1 VSGSTSPNDP
11 AVTAR
16 LAELE
21 ATVVAQ
27 QAALEAEHAALEAE
41 RERRAAAEAE
51 RDRLRD
57 AYEALKIQVELAHR
71 RLVIAKAERV
81 DTTQLELEFAAK
93 LAELD
98 QLAGLVE
105 PETDATGGEGGA
117 AGDKPKRRRGRRCE
131 LHKVIGEERIEIPN
145 PIYEGKF
152 ERIGAEEETTKLKW
166 RRGGLVRVVIARL
179 KYRTTPSAATANEHL
194 SAVDVSAVI
203 NATEVAVA
211 SEPMTAPEDATSST
225 IEVPEVDATSSAQP
239 SPIEVPPTQLVTSP
253 VASSATSPEV
263 VAPVRHSAAATANEN
278 LSAADVS
285 AVISATEVAVA
296 SEPMTAPEDATSST
310 IEVPEVDATSSAQ
323 PSPIEVPPTQLVTS
337 PAASVAALPEVVAPV
352 PTSPSSADQAVGDSI
367 TDSPTIV
374 TAAMPPQ
381 LLPGSYALP
390 SLLAHIASDKLC
402 DGLPLHRQEDRFA
415 RLGATIY
422 RSTMARWLEEIGA
435 IVGATIVEAMR
446 KEALATAFCIA
457 TDATGVLV
465 QPDPRP
471 DKKRQP
477 CRRAHFFV
485 QIADAD
491 HVFFEYTPVE
501 TSKVVSE
508 LFRGFSGFVQA
519 DAKSV
524 YDVLYRLPNQRDRI
538 DDDPPDLAVRY
549 EVGCWSHA
557 RTKLWEAA
565 VTTQDPVAREGLARI
580 MRMFQLDRRW
590 KALSPDERKALRER
604 HLRPHVVAF
613 FAFAEE
619 AYERMKHQRGLL
631 RSALGYCVR
640 QKDALMRFLDDG
652 RLEMTNNHSERQLRR
667 VAVGRKAW
675 LFVGSDDHG
684 QAAGN
689 LLTLIASARLHKLD
703 PELYLRDVFRVL
715 PHWPRERYLE
725 LAPRYWSATRARLDP
740 KELDQELGPLTV
752 PEPALPTAIPSPIP
766 AELRPAP

>member
-1 VSGSTSPNDP
+1 MSGSTSPNDP

-27 QAALEAEHAALEAE
+27 HAALEAEHAALEAE
-41 RERRAAAEAE
+41 RELRAAAEAE
-51 RDRLRD
+51 RDRLRE

-81 DTTQLELEFAAK
+81 DTTQLELEFAAT
-93 LAELD
+93 LAALD

-105 PETDATGGEGGA
+105 PETDATSGEGGA
-117 AGDKPKRRRGRRCE
+117 AGDKPKRRRGRRCD
-131 LHKVIGEERIEIPN
+131 LHKVIGEERIEIPD

-152 ERIGAEEETTKLKW
+152 VRIGADEETAKLKW

-179 KYRTTPSAATANEHL
+179 KYRTTPPAART
-194 SAVDVSAVI
+194 VDKI
-203 NATEVAVA
+203 
-211 SEPMTAPEDATSST
+211 P
-225 IEVPEVDATSSAQP
+225 
-239 SPIEVPPTQLVTSP
+239 
-253 VASSATSPEV
+253 
-263 VAPVRHSAAATANEN
+263 
-278 LSAADVS
+278 SAADVS
-285 AVISATEVAVA
+285 SAISATEVAVA

-310 IEVPEVDATSSAQ
+310 IEVSDVDATPSANSS
-323 PSPIEVPPTQLVTS
+323 PVEVPPTQLAIS
-337 PAASVAALPEVVAPV
+337 PATSAAMPPEVAAAVPAAP
-352 PTSPSSADQAVGDSI
+352 AIAHQAGDSI
-367 TDSPTIV
+367 PARPTIV
-374 TAAMPPQ
+374 TARMPPQ
-381 LLPGSYALP
+381 LLPGSYATG
-390 SLLAHIASDKLC
+390 SLLAHIASDKFC

-415 RLGATIY
+415 RLGVTIH
-422 RSTMARWLEEIGA
+422 RSTMARWLEEVGA
-435 IVGATIVEAMR
+435 IMGATIVQAMR
-446 KEALATAFCIA
+446 KEALAIAFCIA

-465 QPDPRP
+465 LPIPRA

-501 TSKVVSE
+501 TSAVVRE

-524 YDVLYRLPNQRDRI
+524 YDILYRLPHERDLV
-538 DDDPPDLAVRY
+538 DDGPPDLAVRH

-565 VTTQDPVAREGLARI
+565 VATQDPVAREGLARI
-580 MRMFQLDRRW
+580 MRMFQLERLWKDR
-590 KALSPDERKALRER
+590 PDERKALRDR

-613 FAFAEE
+613 FEFAEE
-619 AYERMKHQRGLL
+619 AYERVKHQRGLL

-740 KELDQELGPLTV
+740 KELDQELGPLKV
-752 PEPALPTAIPSPIP
+752 PEPALPTATASPIP
-766 AELRPAP
+766 AELHPAP

>member
-16 LAELE
+16 LTELE

-27 QAALEAEHAALEAE
+27 RVALEAE
-41 RERRAAAEAE
+41 RELRAAAEAE
-51 RDRLRD
+51 RDRLRE

-81 DTTQLELEFAAK
+81 DTTQLELEFAAT

-98 QLAGLVE
+98 KLAGLVE
-105 PETDATGGEGGA
+105 PETDATGDEGGA
-117 AGDKPKRRRGRRCE
+117 AGDRPKRRRGRRCD
-131 LHKVIGEERIEIPN
+131 LHKVVGEERIELPD

-152 ERIGAEEETTKLKW
+152 ERIGAEEETAKLKW

-179 KYRTTPSAATANEHL
+179 KYRTTPPAARMVVAIPSAA
-194 SAVDVSAVI
+194 D
-203 NATEVAVA
+203 
-211 SEPMTAPEDATSST
+211 
-225 IEVPEVDATSSAQP
+225 
-239 SPIEVPPTQLVTSP
+239 
-253 VASSATSPEV
+253 ASSATGAAEV
-263 VAPVRHSAAATANEN
+263 EVA
-278 LSAADVS
+278 
-285 AVISATEVAVA
+285 SATMA
-296 SEPMTAPEDATSST
+296 APEDTTRST
-310 IEVPEVDATSSAQ
+310 VEVANVDATTSANA
-323 PSPIEVPPTQLVTS
+323 STVDVPPTERTISSAAPAITPDAPALV
-337 PAASVAALPEVVAPV
+337 PAAPAIAD
-352 PTSPSSADQAVGDSI
+352 PTADSN
-367 TDSPTIV
+367 TSKPTIV

-390 SLLAHIASDKLC
+390 SLLAHIASDKFC

-415 RLGATIY
+415 RLGATIH
-422 RSTMARWLEEIGA
+422 RSTMARWLEEVGA
-435 IVGATIVEAMR
+435 IMGATLVEAMR
-446 KEALATAFCIA
+446 KEAMANAFCIA

-491 HVFFEYTPVE
+491 HVFFEYTPIE

-508 LFRGFSGFVQA
+508 LFRDFSGFIQA

-524 YDVLYRLPNQRDRI
+524 YDVLYRLPHERDLF
-538 DDDPPDLAVRY
+538 DDGSPDLAIRH

-565 VTTQDPVAREGLARI
+565 VATQDPVAREGLARI
-580 MRMFQLDRRW
+580 MRMFQLERRW
-590 KALSPDERKALRER
+590 KDGSPDERKALRDR

-613 FAFAEE
+613 FEFAEE
-619 AYERMKHQRGLL
+619 AYERVKHQRGLL
-631 RSALGYCVR
+631 RSALGYCTR
-640 QKDALMRFLDDG
+640 QKDALIRFLEDG
-652 RLEMTNNHSERQLRR
+652 RLEMTNNHSERQLRK

-703 PELYLRDVFRVL
+703 PEAYLRDVFRVL

-740 KELDQELGPLTV
+740 DELEQEIGPLKIPEAPLPIASTAV
-752 PEPALPTAIPSPIP
+752 PLP
-766 AELRPAP
+766 AELAPAP

>member
-11 AVTAR
+11 AVTTR
-16 LAELE
+16 LTELE

-27 QAALEAEHAALEAE
+27 RAALEAE
-41 RERRAAAEAE
+41 RELRVAAEAE
-51 RDRLRD
+51 RDRLRE

-81 DTTQLELEFAAK
+81 DTTQLELEFAAT

-98 QLAGLVE
+98 KLAGLVE
-105 PETDATGGEGGA
+105 PETDATGDEGGA
-117 AGDKPKRRRGRRCE
+117 AGDRPKRRRRRRCD
-131 LHKVIGEERIEIPN
+131 LHKVVGEERIELPD

-152 ERIGAEEETTKLKW
+152 ERIGAEEETAKLKW

-179 KYRTTPSAATANEHL
+179 KYRTTSPAVRMAGAIPSAADAS
-194 SAVDVSAVI
+194 SAI
-203 NATEVAVA
+203 GATEVAVA
-211 SEPMTAPEDATSST
+211 SATMTAPEDATGST
-225 IEVPEVDATSSAQP
+225 IEVANTDAATSANA
-239 SPIEVPPTQLVTSP
+239 SPVDVPPTQL
-253 VASSATSPEV
+253 AISSATPAATPE
-263 VAPVRHSAAATANEN
+263 AAAQV
-278 LSAADVS
+278 LSAPAIANQAADS
-285 AVISATEVAVA
+285 N
-296 SEPMTAPEDATSST
+296 
-310 IEVPEVDATSSAQ
+310 
-323 PSPIEVPPTQLVTS
+323 
-337 PAASVAALPEVVAPV
+337 ALK
-352 PTSPSSADQAVGDSI
+352 
-367 TDSPTIV
+367 PTIV

-390 SLLAHIASDKLC
+390 SLLAHIASDKFC

-415 RLGATIY
+415 RLGATIH
-422 RSTMARWLEEIGA
+422 RSTMARWLEEVGA
-435 IVGATIVEAMR
+435 IMGATLVEAMR

-471 DKKRQP
+471 DKQRQP

-508 LFRGFSGFVQA
+508 LFRGFSGFIQA

-524 YDVLYRLPNQRDRI
+524 YDVLYRLPHERDLF
-538 DDDPPDLAVRY
+538 DDGSPDLAIRH

-565 VTTQDPVAREGLARI
+565 VATQDPVAREGLARI
-580 MRMFQLDRRW
+580 MRMFQLERRW
-590 KALSPDERKALRER
+590 KDRSPNEREALRDR
-604 HLRPHVVAF
+604 HLRLHVAAF

-619 AYERMKHQRGLL
+619 AYEHVKHQRGLL
-631 RSALGYCVR
+631 RTALGYCVR
-640 QKDALMRFLDDG
+640 QKDALMRFLEDG
-652 RLEMTNNHSERQLRR
+652 RLEMTNNHSERQLRK
-667 VAVGRKAW
+667 VACGRKAW

-703 PELYLRDVFRVL
+703 PELYLRGVFRVL

-725 LAPRYWSATRARLDP
+725 LAPRHWSATRARLDP
-740 KELDQELGPLTV
+740 NELEQELGPLKI
-752 PEPALPTAIPSPIP
+752 PEPPLPMATAAVPLP
-766 AELRPAP
+766 AELDPAP